1 MALMPR
7 DATTPKVATLF
18 AKSNPNV
25 RATYDAILRC
35 ARALGPVR
43 ESPKKTSIHLEKT
56 KTAFAGIATRKDV
69 LVLTLKASGPIP
81 SARVHRAEQASANRW
96 HLELRLSSPADVDRE
111 LRAWLKQAYA
121 LASYTS
127 PD

>member
-1 MALMPR
+1 MPSN
-7 DATTPKVATLF
+7 ATAPAVATLF

-25 RATYDAILRC
+25 RATYDAILQA

-56 KTAFAGIATRKDV
+56 RTAFAGVATRKDAI
-69 LVLTLKASGPIP
+69 VLTLKTSGPVR
-81 SARVHRAEQASANRW
+81 SARVHRAEQASTNRW
-96 HLELRLSSPADVDRE
+96 HLEVRLSSPADVDRE

-121 LASYTS
+121 LAS
-127 PD
+127 